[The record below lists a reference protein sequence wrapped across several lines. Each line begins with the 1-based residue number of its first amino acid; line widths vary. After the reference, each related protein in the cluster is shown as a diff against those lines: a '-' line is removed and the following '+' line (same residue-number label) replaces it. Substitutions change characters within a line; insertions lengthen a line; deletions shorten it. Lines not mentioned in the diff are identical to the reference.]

1 MAVSHKYLCRE
12 WFALCLLAGV
22 LGVLLSCNLPAQE
35 IPPSGTLIINQADV
49 TYIDP
54 STLQP
59 VAIKSDSVSV
69 RVEAYE
75 RFSLVEDRNIVAF
88 SGERVELPHT
98 LINNGTVPLNI
109 TLTYYNLGGDD
120 FDLANLKLIKDLN
133 NNGRY
138 DEGEPEIPSGSGYN
152 GLVRNS
158 AEPSKLPIKS
168 LNLNVNERIS
178 LILVGV
184 VPSADPGKQ
193 AKIALIA
200 SNPTMTYS
208 VTNIDT
214 ITIGSALPFTITKS
228 ASIAT
233 GSPGDEINYTITL
246 TPNTSSDLSFNI
258 TVDGVVKKAVVVRDI
273 IPANTQF
280 SGVSPT
286 AGATTIYHIRGSP
299 VHQYVSVE
307 PLDLST
313 VDAIAWMI
321 TSPTKGTPI
330 TLSFKVKT
338 LPNAN
343 GTIRNIAGVYYSD
356 GISPTPILISSSP
369 VDVDIK
375 GAEPKIEFYQ
385 NNLFADTAMRIY
397 LGSPLFIQANAAA
410 CNLMPDVVESNLVT
424 VTSTLTGDKETFWAI
439 ESGPNTGLFRIEN
452 VPTQLSQTGKPG
464 DGIIQTV
471 KGDTL
476 IAEMTGCGAARV
488 TTEVLVSAAGIVF
501 DSKNNQ
507 PVAGARVTLY
517 DPVTGEMAL
526 VYAADGKTLVPAS
539 VVTDSNGEYEF
550 PFVRPG
556 VYKIVVEPP
565 AGYVAPSQLSPSS
578 APANRNVHPQA
589 SYNVAF
595 RIIGSGMPVN
605 FDIPVDPAPAIA
617 TGIGLFVRKS
627 VSRTIVEAGEFV
639 DYSIEVKNVSG
650 TDLTDVTVTDILP
663 YGFLYESGT
672 TRLNRQPAQD
682 PQKSGST
689 LVFTIGALNDQK
701 IATITY
707 RVKVTPFALKGNGVN
722 RAVAKGGA
730 FFSNE
735 AAVQVKIEPGVFTDK
750 GVIIGKVFVDL
761 NNNKIQDEGE
771 PGVPGVRLFM
781 EDGSFVITD
790 SEGKYNFYGV
800 TPKTHVIKVDPITL
814 PKGAKLVELS
824 TRNAFSP
831 GTRFVDLKNGELHK
845 ADFAI
850 SGSTTNIIKIIE
862 ERKKFLEKSGGEID
876 SAVSVPLS
884 ADGSVVLPGDLKAQ
898 PASGIKSTGTNAV
911 PSLTGNLTVSAE
923 SKGKQEKTDEKSQPQ
938 LPYTPLLPEGTLNNN
953 NSQLPTK
960 PIQVSRPPS
969 LENVISNCDNKLD
982 FIDLKDGDVLLAP
995 QINIRIKGPMDS
1007 RFELYLNDEKVPEN
1021 RIGKRTKYAPNQVEA
1036 WEYIGINMKPGTN
1049 TLNLKLFD
1057 PFGNQR
1063 GEKKISVVAPDKL
1076 GKIKIILPEKAYA
1089 DDPEPAVIK
1098 VELTDSKGILVTAR
1112 TPLTLESSAGRWDV
1126 EDLNKSEPGVQ
1137 TFIEAGKAEFKLIP
1151 PIESGDAKIIV
1162 SSGTLREEAILAFM
1176 PRLRP
1181 MLAVGVI
1188 EGAIHLNKVGLS
1200 AITPARER
1208 DSFERELR
1216 NFAFQSNDGK
1226 LYGGGRTAFYLK
1238 GKIKGEYLLTAAYD
1252 SDKDT
1257 KERMFRDIQPDE
1269 YYPVYGDS
1277 SVKGF
1282 DAQSTG
1288 RLYVRIDHRKSYLL
1302 YGDYNTM
1309 SQNPEVVSLGNYNR
1323 SLTGIRE
1330 HYEKKNIVA
1339 NVWAS
1344 YDSTRQMVEEVPA
1357 NGTSGPYFL
1366 NIRDGI
1372 VNSEKVEIL
1381 TRDRNQPSVIL
1392 KTEQMSRFTDYEFEP
1407 FTGRIL
1413 FRRPIPSLDPNLN
1426 PISIRVTYELDQG
1439 GSKFWVYGADAQ
1451 VKVTKNLEVG
1461 GTAVRDENPLNN
1473 YELYSANSTLKVAK
1487 NTYVI
1492 GEVARSSDEIVGTGY
1507 AERIELRHKGQDT
1520 DARIYYGRSDT
1531 TFSNTTSFL
1540 TSGRVEGGAKV
1551 THRITPTTRLILQSI
1566 YSEDVS
1572 TGGNRKGVRADIEQ
1586 SLSRNVKLELGGR
1599 YSTESATPASP
1610 EMTGLTPN
1618 EVRSLRTKL
1627 TVPMPIVTNASMYG
1641 EYENDI
1647 IETEN
1652 KMAAFG
1658 ADVQLKNNGRFYAR
1672 HEFINSLG
1680 SQFELNS
1687 VQSRHATVIG
1697 LETEYMK
1704 NGQMFNE
1711 YRVSDAMS
1719 GREAEA
1725 AIGLR
1730 NQWTLSDGL
1739 RLNTSFERINPV
1751 NGGYENEATAIAGAL
1766 EYTRPENWKGTA
1778 RLEFR
1783 TSESSDSYLNTLG
1796 YARKLSED
1804 WTFLGKTILYY
1815 NDNKGP
1821 GTGDKTQAR
1830 IQSGLAW
1837 RQTKIDKWNG
1847 IGKYEFKHEDDASQP
1862 SLRLDRNVHILSLN
1876 VNYQPVQEWT
1886 FSMHYAGKYV
1896 QENSLG
1902 IDSEYHSHLINN
1914 RAIYEIS
1921 RVVDIGLNTS
1931 VMLEGKSGE
1940 LVYGFG
1946 PEIGFTI
1953 KRNLRIG
1960 VGFNFFGFHDRDLS
1974 QDVNTD
1980 RGVYINM
1987 KLKFDETL
1995 FGKQN
2000 DK

>member
-1 MAVSHKYLCRE
+1 MAHSHKKINRD
-12 WFALCLLAGV
+12 WFALRLLAGL
-22 LGVLLSCNLPAQE
+22 LGVLLSYILPAQE
-35 IPPSGTLIINQADV
+35 IPPSGTLIENQADV

-54 STLQP
+54 STSLP
-59 VAIKSDSVSV
+59 VAIKSDTVSV
-69 RVEAYE
+69 QVEAYE
-75 RFSLVEDRNIVAF
+75 RFSLIEDRNILALP
-88 SGERVELPHT
+88 GERVELPHT

-109 TLTYYNLGGDD
+109 TLIYYNLGGDD
-120 FDLANLKLIKDLN
+120 FDLANLKLIKDVN

-138 DEGEPEIPSGSGYN
+138 DEGEPEIPSGSSTS

-158 AEPSKLPIKS
+158 LEPSRASYKS
-168 LNLNVNERIS
+168 LNLNVNERINLV
-178 LILVGV
+178 LIGS
-184 VPSADPGKQ
+184 VPASDPGKQ
-193 AKIALIA
+193 AKVILIA
-200 SNPTMTYS
+200 HNPLMTYS

-214 ITIGSALPFTITKS
+214 ITIGSALPFTIAKT
-228 ASIAT
+228 ASITT
-233 GSPGDEINYTITL
+233 GSPGDEITYSITL

-258 TVDGVVKKAVVVRDI
+258 TVDGTIKKTIVVRDV
-273 IPANTQF
+273 IPANTRL
-280 SGVSPT
+280 SVISSTPSAT
-286 AGATTIYHIRGSP
+286 AIYHIRGDP
-299 VHQYVSVE
+299 VHQYVSTE
-307 PLDLST
+307 PSDLST

-321 TSPTKGTPI
+321 TSYTKGAQI
-330 TLSFKVKT
+330 TLNFKVKT
-338 LPNAN
+338 ASNAN
-343 GTIRNIAGVYYSD
+343 GTIRNTAEIYYTD
-356 GISPTPILISSSP
+356 GISPTPLSIKSAP
-369 VDVDIK
+369 VDVTII

-385 NNLFADTAMRIY
+385 NNLFAETAMRTF

-410 CNLMPDVVESNLVT
+410 CNLLPDVVESNLVT
-424 VTSTLTGDKETFWAI
+424 ITSTLTGDKETFWAI

-452 VPTQLSQTGKPG
+452 VPTQLSPAGNPG
-464 DGIIQTV
+464 DSIIQSV

-476 IAEMTGCGAARV
+476 VAEMTGCGAARV
-488 TTEVLVSAAGIVF
+488 TAEVLVSAAGIVF

-539 VVTDSNGEYEF
+539 VVTGADGAYEF

-556 VYKIVVEPP
+556 VYKVVVEPP
-565 AGYVAPSQLSPSS
+565 AGYVAPSQLSPTLV
-578 APANRNVHPQA
+578 PANRSVHSQG
-589 SYNVAF
+589 SYSVTF
-595 RIIGSGMPVN
+595 RITGAGMPVN
-605 FDIPVDPAPAIA
+605 FDIPVDPAPAIS
-617 TGIGLFVRKS
+617 TGIGLFVRKN
-627 VSRTIVEAGEFV
+627 VSRSIVEAGEFV
-639 DYSIEVKNVSG
+639 DYSIEVKNISG

-672 TRLNRQPAQD
+672 TRINGQATQD
-682 PQKSGST
+682 PQKSGSI
-689 LVFTIGALNDQK
+689 LVFTIGTLNNQK

-707 RVKVTPFALKGNGVN
+707 RVKVTPFALKGNGIN
-722 RAVAKGGA
+722 RAVAKGGS

-735 AAVQVKIEPGVFTDK
+735 AAVQVKVEPGVFTDK

-761 NNNKIQDEGE
+761 NDNKVQDEGE

-800 TPKTHVIKVDPITL
+800 TPRTHVIKVDPITL

-850 SGSTTNIIKIIE
+850 SGSSTNILKIIE
-862 ERKKFLEKSGGEID
+862 ERKKLLEKSGGEID

-884 ADGSVVLPGDLKAQ
+884 ADGSVLLPGDLKAQ

-923 SKGKQEKTDEKSQPQ
+923 SKAKQEKTDDKSQPQ
-938 LPYTPLLPEGTLNNN
+938 LPYIPLLPEGTLNNN
-953 NSQLPTK
+953 NSQLPPK
-960 PIQVSRPPS
+960 PVQITRPVS
-969 LENVISNCDNKLD
+969 LENVISNYDNKLD
-982 FIDLKDGDVLLAP
+982 FIDLKDGDVLLSP
-995 QINIRIKGPMDS
+995 QINIRVKGPMDS
-1007 RFELYLNDEKVPEN
+1007 KFELYLNNEKVPEN
-1021 RIGKRTKYAPNQVEA
+1021 RIGKRTKYAPNQIEA

-1049 TLNLKLFD
+1049 TLTLKLFD

-1063 GEKKISVVAPDKL
+1063 GEKIINVVAPDKL

-1089 DDPEPAVIK
+1089 DDPEPAIIK
-1098 VELTDSKGILVTAR
+1098 VELTDAKGILVTAR
-1112 TPLTLESSAGRWDV
+1112 TPLTLENSAGRWDV

-1137 TFIEAGKAEFKLIP
+1137 TFIEGGKAEFKLIP

-1200 AITPARER
+1200 AITPVRER

-1216 NFAFQSNDGK
+1216 NFAFKSNDGK
-1226 LYGGGRTAFYLK
+1226 FYGGGRTAFYLK

-1366 NIRDGI
+1366 NIKDGI

-1381 TRDRNQPSVIL
+1381 TRDRNQPSIVL
-1392 KTEQMSRFTDYEFEP
+1392 KTEQMTRFTDYEFEP
-1407 FTGRIL
+1407 FAGRIL

-1426 PISIRVTYELDQG
+1426 PIYIRVTYELDRG

-1451 VKVTKNLEVG
+1451 VKITKNLEVG
-1461 GTAVRDENPLNN
+1461 GTAVRDENPLNH
-1473 YELYSANSTLKVAK
+1473 YELYSANTTLKLAK

-1492 GEVARSSDEIVGTGY
+1492 GEVARSSDEIVGSGN
-1507 AERIELRHKGQDT
+1507 AGRIEIRHKSENT
-1520 DARIYYGRSDT
+1520 DARIYYGRSDV
-1531 TFSNTTSFL
+1531 TFSNTTSML
-1540 TSGRVEGGAKV
+1540 TSGRVEGGAKI
-1551 THRITPTTRLILQSI
+1551 THRLTPTTRLILQSI
-1566 YSEDVS
+1566 YSEDVA
-1572 TGGNRKGVRADIEQ
+1572 TGGDRKGVRADIEQ

-1599 YSTESATPASP
+1599 YSIESATPASP

-1618 EVRSLRTKL
+1618 EIRSLRTRL

-1647 IETEN
+1647 VETEN
-1652 KMAAFG
+1652 RMAAFG
-1658 ADVQLKNNGRFYAR
+1658 ADVQLKNKGRFYAR

-1730 NQWTLSDGL
+1730 NQWTLSEGL

-1751 NGGYENEATAIAGAL
+1751 NGGYENEATAVAGAL

-1783 TSESSDSYLNTLG
+1783 TSESTDSYLNTLG

-1821 GTGDKTQAR
+1821 GAGDRTQAR

-1847 IGKYEFKHEDDASQP
+1847 IGKYEFKYEDDGSQP
-1862 SLRLDRNVHILSLN
+1862 SLKLNRNVHILSLN
-1876 VNYQPVQEWT
+1876 VNYQPVQDWI

-1896 QENSLG
+1896 QESSLG
-1902 IDSEYHSHLINN
+1902 IDSSYHSHLINN
-1914 RAIYEIS
+1914 RVIHEIS

-1931 VMLEGKSGE
+1931 VMLEGRSGE
-1940 LVYGFG
+1940 LVYGLG

-1953 KRNLRIG
+1953 KRNLRVG

-1980 RGVYINM
+1980 PGVYINM